1 VIRTEHLLTLS
12 LNIGSTYLLGAVN
25 GGNRRIVSVP
35 DGSFEGTR
43 LNGIVEPGGVDWVL
57 DKPDGSLNIDVRL
70 VLRTDDSE
78 LIALRYTGIRHG
90 PPEVLERV
98 ARGEPVDPADYYFRI
113 SPQFETG
120 STRYAWLNN
129 IVAVGRGFRRPAGP
143 TYEIF
148 EVL

>member
-1 VIRTEHLLTLS
+1 MIRTEHLLTLS
-12 LNIGSTYLLGAVN
+12 LTIGNTYLLGAVN

-129 IVAVGRGFRRPAGP
+129 IVAVGRGYRRPAGP
-143 TYEIF
+143 IYEIY